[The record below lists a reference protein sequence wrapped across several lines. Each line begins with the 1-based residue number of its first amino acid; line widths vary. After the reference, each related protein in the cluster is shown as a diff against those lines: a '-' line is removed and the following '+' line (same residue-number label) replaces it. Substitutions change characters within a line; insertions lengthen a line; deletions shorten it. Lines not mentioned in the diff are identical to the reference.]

1 MSLLESILLL
11 KKKPAKIPIEV
22 VIKIDQ
28 RYFRPS
34 EVDSLLGDSTKAKK
48 KLGWQNSTSLE
59 QLISEMIKS
68 DRKIASKKS
77 LLIKH
82 GYTINKKNND

>member
-1 MSLLESILLL
+1 MIR
-11 KKKPAKIPIEV
+11 
-22 VIKIDQ
+22 IDK

-34 EVDSLLGDSTKAKK
+34 EVDSLLGDSSKAENQ
-48 KLGWQNSTSLE
+48 LGWRPNKTLE

-68 DRKIASKKS
+68 DLEIASKKS

-82 GYTINKKNND
+82 GYKINKNNND